1 MIVRSH
7 GYLAL
12 CLALAVFAH
21 ASLAFAAE
29 IADPVE
35 PSPATPAPRASPPQD
50 KKTDLPAIPAS
61 KLPPDTKPQPKPQ
74 QIDKIEI
81 KTSQDNYDARREDT
95 ATKIVVTEEE
105 IIKYGDTQLADVL
118 KRQPGITVT
127 GTDIRMRGL
136 GSGYTQILLN
146 GERAPPGFSLDTLS
160 PSMVERIEILRAATA
175 EFSTQSIAG
184 TINVILKKRV
194 VVAQRELKLGYG
206 QGRGYRA
213 PNANFVVSNK
223 DGDFSYSVN
232 GYFYGGR
239 NIDYLNRGSENGAD
253 VNGTPTFSRTY
264 NSLYNGLFNGAGIS
278 PRLNWTFAGGDTLT
292 WQGFANYNLNRG
304 TSKRRYEV
312 ARGPDVPFPVT
323 LSTSHNENELA
334 RSDLNWVHKFAGG
347 AKLDLK
353 FGLNVGFRNNDF
365 DQHAFN
371 RIDSPIL
378 DSLVNNTARDAGFTF
393 TGKYSTPIVE
403 GHSLVAGWDT
413 GVSKRTETQN
423 QRDTIPGS
431 QTVVTYTDFDASVL
445 KLAAFAQDE
454 WNVTPEWSVYLGLRW
469 EGLTTTSEG
478 NTYDE
483 VRNRSS
489 VWSPLMQTLY
499 KLPGRKGEQVR
510 LALTR
515 TYKAPNT
522 NSLIPR
528 NFKSL
533 NNSPT
538 ETDYR
543 GNPDLKPELATGI
556 DVAYEKF
563 WDQGAM
569 FSVSAALRRIS
580 DFNRTG
586 LLFSNG
592 RWLSTPINDGI
603 ATTKSLEF
611 DAKFPIQTLYK
622 AAPPIDFRFNMNRN
636 WSTVASVPGPNNRL
650 AQQTPFSS
658 TLGLDYRMKGGI
670 VVAGTSYSF
679 KSGGDVRISENQTR
693 YVTPKRELELY
704 ALWKYT
710 PKLNVRLT
718 MSNLLRQDYR
728 SESAYFDQVGTV
740 RRADISPSS
749 MNVRL
754 NMELKF

>member
-1 MIVRSH
+1 MALFLRFPRLTSASPDIPYLSAA
-7 GYLAL
+7 LAL
-12 CLALAVFAH
+12 TAVFLCAPVR
-21 ASLAFAAE
+21 AAD
-29 IADPVE
+29 ATDPTPPAAAKPVE
-35 PSPATPAPRASPPQD
+35 PKDKKPESPAAA
-50 KKTDLPAIPAS
+50 
-61 KLPPDTKPQPKPQ
+61 KPVQ
-74 QIDKIEI
+74 QIEKIEI
-81 KTSQDNYDARREDT
+81 KTSQESYDARREDT

-118 KRQPGITVT
+118 KRQPGVTVT
-127 GTDIRMRGL
+127 GNEIRMRGL

-184 TINVILKKRV
+184 TINVILKKKV
-194 VVAQRELKLGYG
+194 VVAQREVKLGYG

-232 GYFYGGR
+232 GYFYSGR
-239 NIDYLNRGSENGAD
+239 NIDYLNRGSEDGFDAHG
-253 VNGTPTFSRTY
+253 VPIYSRTY
-264 NSLYNGLFNGAGIS
+264 SSLYNGLFNGAGIS

-292 WQGFANYNLNRG
+292 WQGFANYNHNKG
-304 TSKRRYEV
+304 SSKRRYEIEQ
-312 ARGPDVPFPVT
+312 GPDVPFPVT
-323 LSTSHNENELA
+323 LSTNLNANELA

-353 FGLNVGFRNNDF
+353 FGFNFGYRNGDF
-365 DQHAFN
+365 DRHAFN

-378 DSLVNNTARDAGFTF
+378 DSLVNTTARDSGFTF

-403 GHSLVAGWDT
+403 GHSLVAGWDA
-413 GVSKRTETQN
+413 GLSKREETQN
-423 QRDTIPGS
+423 QRDTVPGS
-431 QTVVTYTDFDASVL
+431 QTVVTYTDFDASIL

-528 NFKSL
+528 SFMSL
-533 NNSPT
+533 NNSAT
-538 ETDYR
+538 EPDYR

-569 FSVSAALRRIS
+569 MSISAALRRIN

-586 LLFSNG
+586 LLFING
-592 RWLSTPINDGI
+592 RWVSTPINDGN

-611 DAKFPIQTLYK
+611 DAKFPIQTFYK
-622 AAPPIDFRFNMNRN
+622 EAPPIDFRFNMNRN

-650 AQQTPFSS
+650 AQQTPFSA

-679 KSGGDVRISENQTR
+679 KSGGEVRVSENQTT

-710 PKLNVRLT
+710 PKLNLRLT

-728 SESAYFDQVGTV
+728 NESAYFDQFGTL

-754 NMELKF
+754 NVELKF